1 MPQPWG
7 SAWGDGSSR
16 QRRLNRRLEV
26 FRGDAALEA
35 GDHGAVLAHQEL
47 LEVPLHITGGIHL
60 VEGGVGLGGA
70 PLGVHLVE
78 QFEVGA
84 VGGGAEAL
92 DLVQGA
98 GLLGAEVVAGET
110 QHRQALGGVG
120 LVQGLQTGVLL
131 GEATAAGHVHD
142 QQHLAGVVA
151 QGFAAAVRGGD
162 GDGADADRHGETG
175 MERRG

>member
-1 MPQPWG
+1 M
-7 SAWGDGSSR
+7 
-16 QRRLNRRLEV
+16 N
-26 FRGDAALEA
+26 
-35 GDHGAVLAHQEL
+35 
-47 LEVPLHITGGIHL
+47 
-60 VEGGVGLGGA
+60 
-70 PLGVHLVE
+70 LVE

-110 QHRQALGGVG
+110 QHRQPLGGVG

-162 GDGADADRHGETG
+162 RDGADADRHGETG

>member
-1 MPQPWG
+1 MRYRSVAKP
-7 SAWGDGSSR
+7 
-16 QRRLNRRLEV
+16 
-26 FRGDAALEA
+26 
-35 GDHGAVLAHQEL
+35 HAH
-47 LEVPLHITGGIHL
+47 
-60 VEGGVGLGGA
+60 
-70 PLGVHLVE
+70 GVHLVE

-92 DLVQGA
+92 DFLEAA

-120 LVQGLQTGVLL
+120 LVQGLQTGILL
-131 GEATAAGHVHD
+131 GKATAAGHVHD

-151 QGFAAAVRGGD
+151 QGFAAAVGGGD
-162 GDGADADRHGETG
+162 GDGTDADRHAGTG